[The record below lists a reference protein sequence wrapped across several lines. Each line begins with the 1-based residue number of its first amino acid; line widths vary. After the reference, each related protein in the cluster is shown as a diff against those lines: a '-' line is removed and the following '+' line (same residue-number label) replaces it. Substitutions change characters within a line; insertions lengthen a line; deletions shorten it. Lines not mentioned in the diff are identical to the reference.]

1 LVNVLHLNCKFKQ
14 KIMTA
19 QQFNTELM
27 NLQESL
33 KSFALSLTSNSN
45 EAEDLLQETYFKAL
59 KYKEQFVEKTNLK
72 AWTYTIMKNT
82 FINNYRRAVKQNT
95 TFDTTKDLYF
105 LNFSQESGIESPE
118 SCYSTSE
125 ITKAIASLE
134 DEYRRPF
141 EMHVAGFK
149 YKEIADE
156 LELPIGT
163 VKSRIFFTR
172 QKLMSILKDYGMN

>member
-1 LVNVLHLNCKFKQ
+1 
-14 KIMTA
+14 MTA
-19 QQFNTELM
+19 NQFNDELIGLKD
-27 NLQESL
+27 NL
-33 KSFALSLTSNSN
+33 KSFAFSLTTDATK
-45 EAEDLLQETYFKAL
+45 AEDLLQETFYKAL
-59 KYKEQFVEKTNLK
+59 KYKNQFAEKTNLK

-95 TFDTTKDLYF
+95 TFDSSKDLYF
-105 LNFSQESGIESPE
+105 LNSAQNSGIESPE
-118 SCYSTSE
+118 SSFSTNE
-125 ITKAIASLE
+125 IRKAIDSLE
-134 DEYRRPF
+134 DEYKKPF

-172 QKLMSILKDYGMN
+172 QKLMKMLSDFATN

>member
-1 LVNVLHLNCKFKQ
+1 
-14 KIMTA
+14 MTA
-19 QQFNTELM
+19 QQFGTELV
-27 NLQESL
+27 NLRDSL
-33 KSFALSLTSNSN
+33 KSFALSLTANRN
-45 EAEDLLQETYFKAL
+45 EAEDLLQETLFKAL
-59 KYKEQFVEKTNLK
+59 KYKDQFVEKTNLK

-82 FINNYRRAVKQNT
+82 FINNYRRAIKQNT
-95 TFDTTKDLYF
+95 AFDSTKDLYF
-105 LNFSQESGIESPE
+105 LNFSQDSGIDSPE
-118 SCYSTSE
+118 SLYSTAE
-125 ITKAIASLE
+125 IQKAIHSLE

-172 QKLMSILKDYGMN
+172 QRLMKMLKDYGSN